1 MSLPALVQARR
12 RYAETS
18 LAVLDFLDARDRR
31 AITRLQGTV
40 ERLTQGLA
48 ERAKNRAELE
58 RTLRG
63 E

>member
-1 MSLPALVQARR
+1 MSLPALTQARR
-12 RYAETS
+12 RYAEAS
-18 LAVLDFLDARDRR
+18 LAVMDFLDARDRR

-58 RTLRG
+58 RMLR